1 MKGMNMQLWRWPKK
15 RICGGFV
22 VLAVALAVFSG
33 CTTGGKIKPGADS
46 GQSSSSVE
54 AAVAKRASVRRLD
67 DGREGFTI
75 METSRMDGA
84 SRSSFERAVAMMN
97 EGDFG
102 KAVEFL
108 EKVIERSPG
117 VTAPYINIAIAYE
130 RIDKPEQAEQH
141 LKTAL
146 TMVPGH
152 PVASNEYGLLLRKA
166 GRFAEART
174 IYEKTL
180 GTFPEYL
187 PAHKNLGIL
196 CDLYLNDPACAIE
209 QYQIY
214 SEAMPEDAQVGIW
227 IADLRMRL
235 GN

>member
-1 MKGMNMQLWRWPKK
+1 MRDMTRHSLRWP
-15 RICGGFV
+15 GFV
-22 VLAVALAVFSG
+22 VLAVVLAVLSG
-33 CTTGGKIKPGADS
+33 CMTGGRTKPEADGGKTVS
-46 GQSSSSVE
+46 EE
-54 AAVAKRASVRRLD
+54 AAVAGGANVGRLD
-67 DGREGFTI
+67 DGREGFAI
-75 METSRMDGA
+75 VETSRMDGA

-102 KAVEFL
+102 KAVELL
-108 EKVIERSPG
+108 EKVIEQSPG

-130 RIDKPEQAEQH
+130 RIGKPEKAEEN

-146 TMVPGH
+146 IMVPGH
-152 PVASNEYGLLLRKA
+152 PVAGNEYGLLLRKT

-174 IYEKTL
+174 VYEKTL
-180 GTFPEYL
+180 GIFPEYL

-209 QYQIY
+209 QYGIY
-214 SEAMPEDAQVGIW
+214 SEAVPGDEQVKIW

-235 GN
+235 GR